1 MNKIIKYNVYLNER
15 QDRKLKLLAGTR
27 GKEPEEIIN
36 NAVYGYLAI
45 VDPFAED
52 EDGDASDAYTDET
65 DEKV

>member
-1 MNKIIKYNVYLNER
+1 M
-15 QDRKLKLLAGTR
+15 KLLAGTR
-27 GKEPEEIIN
+27 GKEPEEIIK
-36 NAVYGYLAI
+36 NAVCGYLAI